1 MKRRTNMIK
10 IINPTL
16 LLAVL
21 FSAAGSVGAVDYY
34 LAAKPYTQLMPDS
47 DVIPMWGYVEDLGG
61 ACYNATDAAARLACV
76 DGLPD
81 PQIPGPRLEATDAN
95 LTVLLS
101 NGLPEPTSVVIAG
114 QKNPV
119 STVTGPSWD
128 DDTTGARGVDLNKKV
143 RSFGAEAAQN
153 GGAESYSWT
162 TAGNNPL
169 LVGTYIMHSGTQPQK
184 QVYMGLYSAVT
195 RDHTPADLTP
205 VSGSLI
211 ADAYPGVAYEDEVV
225 LFYSE
230 IDPVLNKSIDCLP
243 ITVTCPPGIDPYT
256 TSINYHPTWFLVNG
270 EPYVDGLTADTFAG
284 SAGESTTLVRWLS
297 TAGKTHVPVLQ
308 GMYMSIQAEDG
319 VPYTWQTS
327 AGVETLAP
335 RTQYSAMMPPLK
347 TKDAILDILPA
358 DGSRFAVYDGN
369 GYMTNPTD
377 PGDVGVGDEVGG
389 MVRFLAVE
397 SDVDEDGVPDGDDN
411 CPTTYNPL
419 QADGD
424 GDGVGD
430 ICDNCPNTPN
440 PDQSDVDGDT
450 VGDVCDNC
458 QTTPNTDQLDGDS
471 DGVGDVCDNCVST
484 PNTDQADGDG
494 DGVGDA
500 CDNCTDVVNSPQRDT
515 DGDGYGNFCDADIN
529 TPNDG
534 GVNNI
539 DFGAFLSVWL
549 TAAPDI
555 VPYTLSDHAD
565 FNGDGGVNNIDF
577 GIFLNSYLGVPGPS
591 CCGTP

>member
-1 MKRRTNMIK
+1 MKRPTNMNRTIK
-10 IINPTL
+10 SAL
-16 LLAVL
+16 FLAAL
-21 FSAAGSVGAVDYY
+21 ISAAGPVGAVDYY
-34 LAAKPYTQLMPDS
+34 LAAKPISQTMPDG
-47 DVIPMWGYVEDLGG
+47 DVIPMWGYVDDLGG
-61 ACYNATDAAARLACV
+61 ACYNAADATARLACV

-81 PQIPGPRLEATDAN
+81 PQIPGPRLVATNAN
-95 LTVLLS
+95 LTVFLS

-114 QKNPV
+114 QENPV

-128 DDTTGARGVDLNKKV
+128 DDTTGARGADLNKKV

-169 LVGTYIMHSGTQPQK
+169 RVGTYVMHSGTHPQK
-184 QVYMGLYSAVT
+184 QVYMGLYSAIT
-195 RDHTPADLTP
+195 RDETPADLTP
-205 VSGSLI
+205 VSGSLS
-211 ADAYPGVAYEDEVV
+211 ADAYLGVAYEDEVV

-230 IDPVLNKSIDCLP
+230 IDPVLNKSIDCLS

-270 EPYVDGLTADTFAG
+270 EPYVDGLTADIFAG
-284 SAGESTTLVRWLS
+284 SAGESTTLVRLLS

-327 AGVETLAP
+327 AGIKTLAP

-347 TKDAILDILPA
+347 TKDAILDTLPA
-358 DGSRFAVYDGN
+358 DGSRFAIYDGN

-377 PGDVGVGDEVGG
+377 PGNVAVGDEVGG
-389 MVRFLAVE
+389 MVRFLAVDIDTDND
-397 SDVDEDGVPDGDDN
+397 SVPDDKDN
-411 CPTTYNPL
+411 CPDTFNPS
-419 QADGD
+419 QEDDDGD
-424 GDGVGD
+424 G
-430 ICDNCPNTPN
+430 
-440 PDQSDVDGDT
+440 

-458 QTTPNTDQLDGDS
+458 VTTPNPSQLDGDS
-471 DGVGDVCDNCVST
+471 DGVGDVCDNCETT